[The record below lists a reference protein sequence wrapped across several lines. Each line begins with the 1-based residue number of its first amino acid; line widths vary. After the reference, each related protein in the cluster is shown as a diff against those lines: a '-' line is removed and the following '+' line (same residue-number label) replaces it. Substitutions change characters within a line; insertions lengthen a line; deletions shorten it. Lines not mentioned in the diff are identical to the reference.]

1 MCQMLFCYFGSGR
14 LQSLSVD
21 RCRCLFIIFQKN
33 IVVVFH
39 WIEYIIPSD
48 LFSYYGF
55 VGLMDDR
62 NLERWWTRKQG
73 EKLLGLGAAVIQT
86 VYVGKVRE
94 LLWRQHDPTQ
104 FNVAIGGFN
113 QIIMT
118 ITSYHQ
124 NTPIYH
130 TVNRLLSGHLGYLG
144 HLSHLSHLGHLPSY
158 LCFQHCDWLA
168 NCRTTSGLKGLLR
181 RQ

>member
-1 MCQMLFCYFGSGR
+1 MSQMLFCYFGVEHFRRPLPLIIYYFSKKYCRR
-14 LQSLSVD
+14 LSLN
-21 RCRCLFIIFQKN
+21 RLK
-33 IVVVFH
+33 
-39 WIEYIIPSD
+39 YIIPSD

-118 ITSYHQ
+118 NTSYHQ

-130 TVNRLLSGHLGYLG
+130 TVNRLRNYTFLTSSGHLVG
-144 HLSHLSHLGHLPSY
+144 HLDHLCYVGHLARSSRTRSCKSPKSSF
-158 LCFQHCDWLA
+158 LCFQHCNWL
-168 NCRTTSGLKGLLR
+168 
-181 RQ
+181 